1 MNLQNHGKQYLVIY
15 RVVQY
20 YKHRLNDTV
29 LHLQNKDYLKTV

>member
-20 YKHRLNDTV
+20 YKQINDTV
-29 LHLQNKDYLKTV
+29 LHLQNKYCLKTV